1 MKIVITEEQYNNLIS
16 NDDTNCVS
24 PKYVIRY
31 IKEITPNKEDIPFHF
46 LQMIRE
52 SNTRFCLKNVNIEEL
67 LNSDNDLR
75 EYVINSDSR
84 YEDDEEVDV
93 NDMFQPIVV
102 LNGECLD
109 GYSRVKGHIDN
120 GETHIEGYV
129 G

>member
-16 NDDTNCVS
+16 NDYTNCVS

-31 IKEITPNKEDIPFHF
+31 VKEITPNKEDIPFHF
-46 LQMIRE
+46 LDMIRE

-84 YEDDEEVDV
+84 YEDDEVDV

>member
-31 IKEITPNKEDIPFHF
+31 IKEITPNKEDIPYHF
-46 LQMIRE
+46 LDMIRE

-75 EYVINSDSR
+75 EYVINSDGR
-84 YEDDEEVDV
+84 YEDEEVDV